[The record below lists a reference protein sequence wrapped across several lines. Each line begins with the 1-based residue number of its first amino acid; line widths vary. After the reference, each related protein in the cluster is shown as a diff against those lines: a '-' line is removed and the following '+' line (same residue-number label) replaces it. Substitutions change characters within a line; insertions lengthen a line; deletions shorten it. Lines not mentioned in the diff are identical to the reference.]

1 LHQQALFAKDDLCAS
16 YMHPFDWN
24 AYDEN
29 PQGKGN
35 LNTKLSKMRLDI
47 SRLIGGSNIA
57 YVEEGKTEAFND
69 S

>member
-1 LHQQALFAKDDLCAS
+1 
-16 YMHPFDWN
+16 MHPFDWD

-29 PQGKGN
+29 PQDKGN

>member
-1 LHQQALFAKDDLCAS
+1 
-16 YMHPFDWN
+16 MHPFDWD

-29 PQGKGN
+29 PQGKGH

-47 SRLIGGSNIA
+47 SRLIGGSNIS